1 MICLTCRQTQSGNS
15 GKIFPL
21 SCIDNFVTKVQHQ
34 LLFGHAADENVKSQ
48 GPVHIYYYYIVIN
61 IFLLISM
68 ENNRAIYPCICTL
81 IKNTDKMY
89 IALVQI

>member
-1 MICLTCRQTQSGNS
+1 M
-15 GKIFPL
+15 
-21 SCIDNFVTKVQHQ
+21 
-34 LLFGHAADENVKSQ
+34 
-48 GPVHIYYYYIVIN
+48 N